1 MASIQVV
8 EQLPLRVQ
16 LRDEATFENFYA
28 KQDLEAVEQIKLM
41 AKQQG
46 EQCILISGKQGS
58 GCSHL
63 LQAAC
68 HESQAND
75 LNSVYLPLDDLVD
88 YSPAVFESLEE
99 MPLIALDNI
108 QAVVGNKEWE
118 EALFHLF
125 NRMRDAGGRILFAA
139 DRPIDELNVSLPDLL
154 SRLKW
159 GLVYEFDEP
168 DEAYKMSV
176 LQLRGHNRGLEVAPE
191 VAKYV
196 VRQVDGDMERMFEVL
211 HKLDHASLSAQRK
224 LTRPFVK
231 AVMGW

>member
-28 KQDLEAVEQIKLM
+28 KQDLEAVEQIKLA
-41 AKQQG
+41 AKGEG
-46 EQCILISGKQGS
+46 EQSIYVSGKIGS

-68 HESQAND
+68 HEAQAKG
-75 LNSVYLPLDDLVD
+75 LNSVYLPLDELVG

-99 MPLIALDNI
+99 LPVIALDNL
-108 QAVVGNKEWE
+108 QAIAGDEQWE
-118 EALFHLF
+118 EAMFHMF
-125 NRMRDAGGRILFAA
+125 NRVRDAGGRMIFAA
-139 DRPIDELNVSLPDLL
+139 DKPLEELSIKLPDLL

-159 GLVYEFDEP
+159 GLVYEFDDP
-168 DEAYKMSV
+168 DEDFKIRS
-176 LQLRGHNRGLEVAPE
+176 LQLRGQNRGLEITTE

-196 VRQVDGDMERMFEVL
+196 VRQVGGDMEQMFEVL
-211 HKLDHASLSAQRK
+211 QQLDNASLSAQRK

-231 AVMGW
+231 AVMDW

>member
-28 KQDLEAVEQIKLM
+28 KQDLEAVEQIKLT
-41 AKQQG
+41 ARGEG
-46 EQCILISGKQGS
+46 EQSIYVSGQQGS

-68 HESQAND
+68 HEAQAKG
-75 LNSVYLPLDDLVD
+75 LNSVYLPLEELVG
-88 YSPAVFESLEE
+88 YSPAVFESLEDL
-99 MPLIALDNI
+99 PVIALDNL
-108 QAVVGNKEWE
+108 QAIAGDAQWE
-118 EALFHLF
+118 EALFHMF
-125 NRMRDAGGRILFAA
+125 NRVRDAGGRMIFAA
-139 DRPIDELNVSLPDLL
+139 DKPLEALNIKLPDLL

-159 GLVYEFDEP
+159 GLVYEFDDP
-168 DEAYKMSV
+168 DEAFKIGS
-176 LQLRGHNRGLEVAPE
+176 LQLRGHNRGLDITAE

-196 VRQVDGDMERMFEVL
+196 VRQVDGDMEQMFDVL
-211 HKLDHASLSAQRK
+211 QQLDNASLSAQRK

-231 AVMGW
+231 TVMDW

>member
-8 EQLPLRVQ
+8 EQLPLRIQ

-28 KQDLEAVEQIKLM
+28 KQDLEAVEQIKL
-41 AKQQG
+41 ASRGQG
-46 EQCILISGKQGS
+46 EQGIYLSGGLGS

-68 HESQAND
+68 HEAQAVG
-75 LNSVYLPLDDLVD
+75 LNSVYLPLDELAD
-88 YSPAVFESLEE
+88 YSPAVFESLENL
-99 MPLIALDNI
+99 PLIALDNI
-108 QAVVGNKEWE
+108 QAVIGNEQWE

-139 DRPIDELNVSLPDLL
+139 DKPLDDLGVQLPDLL

-159 GLVYEFDEP
+159 GLVYEFDHP
-168 DEAYKMSV
+168 DDDYKIAV
-176 LQLRGHNRGLEVAPE
+176 LQLRAHNRGLELSAD

-196 VRQVDGDMERMFEVL
+196 VKQVKGDMERMFEVL

-224 LTRPFVK
+224 LTRPFIKSVT
-231 AVMGW
+231 GW

>member
-28 KQDLEAVEQIKLM
+28 KQDLEAVEQIKL
-41 AKQQG
+41 ASVQSG
-46 EQCILISGKQGS
+46 EQSIYICGGLGS

-68 HESQAND
+68 HEAQSNG
-75 LNSVYLPLDDLVD
+75 LNSVYLPLDELVD
-88 YSPAVFESLEE
+88 YSPAVFESLEDL
-99 MPLIALDNI
+99 PVIALDNI
-108 QAVVGNKEWE
+108 QCVAGDAQWE

-125 NRMRDAGGRILFAA
+125 NRMRDAGGRMIFAA
-139 DRPIDELNVSLPDLL
+139 NASLDELGIELPDLL

-159 GLVYEFDEP
+159 GLVYEFDDP
-168 DEAYKMSV
+168 DEEYKMSV
-176 LQLRGHNRGLEVAPE
+176 LQLRGHNRGLEISPE

-196 VRQVDGDMERMFEVL
+196 VRQVEGDMENMFEVL
-211 HKLDHASLSAQRK
+211 QKLDHASLSAQRK

-231 AVMGW
+231 AVMQW